1 MQTPLVDL
9 DEFRDS
15 LPADAPSVDDQTSRA
30 TWLLAAASALVR
42 SEARRSFLDAD
53 GALED
58 VPDQVVM
65 IVCAAAG
72 RAWMNPTMSE
82 SVQTGPFANRWGA
95 RGVEGVYLTDSE
107 KDTIGELYPVSRPGL
122 WTQSITR
129 GDYTDDTAYQP
140 VAGSDEPFPW
150 WKGEP

>member
-1 MQTPLVDL
+1 MQQPLVDL
-9 DEFRDS
+9 DEFSAS
-15 LPADAPSVDDQTSRA
+15 LPADAPSVDDQSTRA

-42 SEARRSFLDAD
+42 TEARRSFLDEA
-53 GALED
+53 GTLV

-82 SVQTGPFANRWGA
+82 SVQAGPFANRWGA
-95 RGVEGVYLTDSE
+95 RGVEGVYLTDAE
-107 KDTIGELYPVSRPGL
+107 KQTIADLYPVSRPGVWSL
-122 WTQSITR
+122 STTR
-129 GDYTDDTAYQP
+129 GDYLDDTAYQP
-140 VAGSDEPFPW
+140 VDGTDEPFPW